1 MDLWKIEKPHFLKF
15 LITNDV
21 DLLFVL
27 LYNHVLRSHYTVRA
41 DLSYIACVAWRFCRA
56 GRTSGE
62 AARKIKPAVFQLL
75 PPQSPRG
82 FSGLAR
88 LYHLATKTAML
99 RRLCLTCKG
108 NPSHQDDYWDAR
120 QGNAQ
125 SRITFHLCREKTKWR
140 TKLPEGFTC
149 PIPPSM
155 ELILRGGNGSCQVV
169 WRTHLEVDLKRTQ
182 NYWAELLA
190 LYYIHAIR
198 LSKYGIRM
206 RKLTCA
212 RWSCK
217 NNTLPR
223 FPGEMLQLVAIL
235 SLRVKSLSFLYWN
248 FR

>member
-1 MDLWKIEKPHFLKF
+1 MENWKASCLKF

-21 DLLFVL
+21 DLLFV
-27 LYNHVLRSHYTVRA
+27 RYTTTYWE
-41 DLSYIACVAWRFCRA
+41 LMTLFEQI
-56 GRTSGE
+56 
-62 AARKIKPAVFQLL
+62 
-75 PPQSPRG
+75 
-82 FSGLAR
+82 
-88 LYHLATKTAML
+88 
-99 RRLCLTCKG
+99 CLKCKG
-108 NPSHQDDYWDAR
+108 NPSYQDDYWDAR

-125 SRITFHLCREKTKWR
+125 SRITFHLCREKTKWQ

-155 ELILRGGNGSCQVV
+155 ELILRGGNGSFQVV

-212 RWSCK
+212 RGSCK

-223 FPGEMLQLVAIL
+223 FPREMLQLVAVL
-235 SLRVKSLSFLYWN
+235 SLRVKSLSFSYWN
-248 FR
+248 FRWDEISDVSTVILYFWGHRDRRRRWVVEMFQLKIMLIVSCFKRLFPSRVAIHSSR

>member
-1 MDLWKIEKPHFLKF
+1 MENWKASCLKF

-21 DLLFVL
+21 DLLFV
-27 LYNHVLRSHYTVRA
+27 RYTTTYWE
-41 DLSYIACVAWRFCRA
+41 LMTLFEQI
-56 GRTSGE
+56 
-62 AARKIKPAVFQLL
+62 
-75 PPQSPRG
+75 
-82 FSGLAR
+82 
-88 LYHLATKTAML
+88 
-99 RRLCLTCKG
+99 CLKCKG
-108 NPSHQDDYWDAR
+108 NPSYQDDYWDAR

-125 SRITFHLCREKTKWR
+125 SRITFHLCREKTKWQ

-155 ELILRGGNGSCQVV
+155 ELILRGGNGSFQVV

-212 RWSCK
+212 RGSCK

-223 FPGEMLQLVAIL
+223 FPREMLQLVAVL
-235 SLRVKSLSFLYWN
+235 SLRFKSLSFSYWN